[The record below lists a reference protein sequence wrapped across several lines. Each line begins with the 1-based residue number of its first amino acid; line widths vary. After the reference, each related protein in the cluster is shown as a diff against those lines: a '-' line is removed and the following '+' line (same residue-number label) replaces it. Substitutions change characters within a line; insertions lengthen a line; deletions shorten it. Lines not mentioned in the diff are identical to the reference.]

1 VNMAET
7 LEHRDKVQRSL
18 EDIHRSLVA
27 VSMKLAQLQL
37 DDEIDTELGDVLE
50 EQMTALAPLTDRL
63 ESLESEFQMETNR
76 LTNQGE
82 LQG

>member
-1 VNMAET
+1 MAET

-37 DDEIDTELGDVLE
+37 DDEIDPELGNALE
-50 EQMTALAPLTDRL
+50 EQMTALAPVTDRL

-76 LTNQGE
+76 LTNEGE

>member
-1 VNMAET
+1 MAET

-37 DDEIDTELGDVLE
+37 DDEIDTELGNALE
-50 EQMTALAPLTDRL
+50 QQMTALAPVTDRL
-63 ESLESEFQMETNR
+63 ESLESDFQMETNR
-76 LTNQGE
+76 LANEGE

>member
-1 VNMAET
+1 MAET